1 MAAEVSKI
9 GIRITYF
16 HNWLKAIQLQPDY
29 PGYSVA
35 PLSEWEVKIDKAG
48 LGCRLKVK
56 RLADDVAELL
66 PAHPLRA
73 LRAG

>member
-29 PGYSVA
+29 PDILWRRYQNG
-35 PLSEWEVKIDKAG
+35 
-48 LGCRLKVK
+48 R
-56 RLADDVAELL
+56 
-66 PAHPLRA
+66 
-73 LRAG
+73 